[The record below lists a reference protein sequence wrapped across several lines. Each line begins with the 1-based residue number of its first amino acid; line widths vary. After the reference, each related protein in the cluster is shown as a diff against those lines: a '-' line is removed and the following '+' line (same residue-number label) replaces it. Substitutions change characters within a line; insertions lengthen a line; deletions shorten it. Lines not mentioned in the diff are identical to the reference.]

1 MAEATK
7 TSASVPTNGSPAAA
21 PDSTAQRPGSGVQS
35 PGLHFERRFSRAGVS
50 PYDEVK
56 WEYRTASIND
66 MSGKV
71 IFEQKDVEV
80 PVDWSMTA
88 TNIVASKYLHG
99 HIGTPQ
105 GQEGARETGIRQLV
119 GRVAETVTTWGIK
132 GGYFAS

>member
-21 PDSTAQRPGSGVQS
+21 PASTAKRPDSGVQS
-35 PGLHFERRFSRAGVS
+35 PGLHFERRSSRAGVS

-56 WEYRTASIND
+56 WEYRSASIND

-99 HIGTPQ
+99 HVGTAQ
-105 GQEGARETGIRQLV
+105 GEFGARETGGRPLV
-119 GRVAETVTTWGIK
+119 GRVSGSI
-132 GGYFAS
+132 